1 MQNAER
7 DETFKQHNPLI
18 VIVSNRGPFS
28 FKYNAE
34 NELTYKRGAGGLV
47 TALAALA
54 QQYDV
59 LWVAVA
65 LNKADREWSK
75 RQQGKPQ
82 IIQDT
87 TIQLVRTDRKRYH
100 QYYNIIAN
108 PLLWFIH
115 HQLYDIPRQPTIDR
129 EVWEAWHEGYVAINR
144 QLAEVVAANV
154 QEARAK
160 EPDRPVLIFP
170 QDYHLYLMPHFL
182 REILGH
188 DSQRIQIQP
197 FIHIPWPGPDAWRM
211 MPSEIR
217 NTVLTSLL
225 ESDRIGFQTRRDAF
239 NFVQTCRFYLPDAHS
254 YGSRD
259 TIEYHGRRI
268 QAVDYPI
275 SVDVGKVM
283 EIANEPQTTLLK
295 GQLIN
300 FSADLKRIVR
310 VDRIEPSKN
319 ILRGLQAYKAMLV
332 SHPEHRGKV
341 QMLALLVP
349 SRLEV
354 TEYQTYWQEVMM
366 AAGMINARFS
376 DAMWEPV
383 RIVVGDNYHRAI
395 AALQIYDVLL
405 VNPIA
410 DGMNLVAKEG
420 VLVNNRDGVMLLSE
434 HAGAYYELGEH
445 AIVVNPFDVHG
456 TAEAMHQ
463 GLTMP
468 QEQRKKRADALR
480 ALVKDSGVHEW
491 FSRQLADA
499 LSPRIQMQNTV
510 REAETARETETADN
524 KETES
529 LTALSLE
536 TSRSTTPAPPTS
548 VLSPEPSSNSGNRS

>member
-1 MQNAER
+1 MHNAER
-7 DETFKQHNPLI
+7 DEALKQHNPLI

-54 QQYDV
+54 QQHDV

-65 LNKADREWSK
+65 LNKADREWT
-75 RQQGKPQ
+75 RRHQGKPQ

-87 TIQLVRTDRKRYH
+87 RIQLVRTDRKRYH
-100 QYYNIIAN
+100 QYYNVIAN

-115 HQLYDIPRQPTIDR
+115 HQLYDIPRQPSLDSSI
-129 EVWEAWHEGYVAINR
+129 WEAWREGYVAVNR
-144 QLAEVVAANV
+144 QLAEVVAASV
-154 QEARAK
+154 VEARAVD
-160 EPDRPVLIFP
+160 PDRPILIFP

-182 REILGH
+182 REMLGH
-188 DSQRIQIQP
+188 DPQRLQIQP

-217 NTVLTSLL
+217 NTILTSLL

-239 NFVQTCRFYLPDAHS
+239 NFVQTCRFYLQGAHS
-254 YGSRD
+254 HGSRD
-259 TIEYHGRRI
+259 TIEYHGRKI

-283 EIANEPQTTLLK
+283 EISNEPQTTLLK

-319 ILRGLQAYKAMLV
+319 ILRGLQAYKAMLE

-366 AAGMINARFS
+366 EAGMINARFS

-468 QEQRKKRADALR
+468 EEQRKKRADALR
-480 ALVKDSGVHEW
+480 ALVKSSGVYEW
-491 FSRQLADA
+491 FSRQLDDA
-499 LSPRIQMQNTV
+499 LSPRVQMQNAARKAV
-510 REAETARETETADN
+510 TADKQETEPLATI
-524 KETES
+524 S
-529 LTALSLE
+529 LG
-536 TSRSTTPAPPTS
+536 TSRTTSPAAPVSGTPAPE
-548 VLSPEPSSNSGNRS
+548 LSNAGEGS